1 MEVDAVNEVPKMY
14 NYGNNKKD
22 NKNYV
27 SSVKTYVVNNEVANY
42 EINNSV
48 DIDDESEGGR
58 NDTREVNTD
67 ESDEET
73 KVETGNV

>member
-1 MEVDAVNEVPKMY
+1 MTKVN
-14 NYGNNKKD
+14 NYGNDKKD

-27 SSVKTYVVNNEVANY
+27 SNAKTYVVNNEVANY
-42 EINNSV
+42 EINDSV

-58 NDTREVNTD
+58 DDTREVNTD

-73 KVETGNV
+73 KVETGNVYM